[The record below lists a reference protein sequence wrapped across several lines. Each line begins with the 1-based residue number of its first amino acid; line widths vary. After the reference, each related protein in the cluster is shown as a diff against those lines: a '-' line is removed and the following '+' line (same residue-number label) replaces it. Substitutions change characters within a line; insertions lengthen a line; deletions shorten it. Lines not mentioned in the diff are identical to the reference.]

1 MDLPTAR
8 QTVGTVLL
16 QALTPRQS
24 AMSRRRAVQLVAVD
38 RLPFAPDTG
47 IGEPDGSVPIRWR
60 ASVRVTLLRAALIP
74 ATLILFVLV
83 GGFLAQVPWA
93 TGLWPWPA
101 EPLSY
106 IFIASIL
113 AAIAVPVL
121 WIALTGE
128 AAAIRAGALDLT
140 VMYGGMFVYVL
151 TLIGNPH
158 EPRLW
163 PYALA
168 FGLAAAGS
176 AGAFLLARPVPWDDP
191 RSMPQPVRLSFGAFA
206 MVLTGAGV
214 ALLVHAGIFPW
225 QLGPETSVM
234 FGLVFLS
241 AATYFTYGAL
251 DPHWGNAVGQLA
263 GFLAYDLVLLAPYL
277 EHFNTAHGG
286 PLVSLVIYVA
296 FLVYSGALA
305 SYYLFASNATRIRLA
320 LVGSESLSAISEVS
334 WECQQEG

>member
-1 MDLPTAR
+1 M
-8 QTVGTVLL
+8 
-16 QALTPRQS
+16 
-24 AMSRRRAVQLVAVD
+24 
-38 RLPFAPDTG
+38 
-47 IGEPDGSVPIRWR
+47 
-60 ASVRVTLLRAALIP
+60 RVTMLRAALVP

-83 GGFLAQVPWA
+83 SGFLVQVPWA

-101 EPLSY
+101 KPLSY

-121 WIALTGE
+121 WIAVSGE

-176 AGAFLLARPVPWDDP
+176 AGAFLFARPVPWADT

-206 MVLTGAGV
+206 MILIGAGV
-214 ALLVHAGIFPW
+214 ALVLHASIFPW
-225 QLGPETSVM
+225 QLGQETSVM
-234 FGLVFLS
+234 FGLIFLG
-241 AATYFTYGAL
+241 AATYFVYGAL

-263 GFLAYDLVLLAPYL
+263 GFLAYDLVLLAPFL
-277 EHFNTAHGG
+277 EHFVTARGG
-286 PLVSLVIYVA
+286 SLVSLIIYVA
-296 FLVYSGALA
+296 FLVYSGTLA
-305 SYYLFASNATRIRLA
+305 SYYLFASDATRIRLA
-320 LVGSESLSAISEVS
+320 LIGPEPLPTLGVADADVR
-334 WECQQEG
+334 